1 MQWSEYST
9 AERLKTLRG
18 AMTQEQLA
26 EAANVSVGVVRK
38 LERGGT
44 ASLPSLLSI
53 ASALGTDIAVLL
65 GQQAPRRSMDR
76 DERAALRALSAATHD
91 AAIGIP
97 TGTEPGTVEELRGVV
112 RRADAAY
119 WAGRYTELGALIGA
133 LLPEARA
140 RYDAADADEREAAA
154 GVLADVFQT
163 AGMAANVWGSRDL
176 AYAAL
181 TYGRQIAV
189 QASDDLRD
197 AHLAATTA
205 WVNLRDGRTAQGFAL
220 AAAQANRIEPKM
232 SEHDPDRLSVYGQLV
247 TNAAVAASRGG
258 ASPDTAREYLSQ
270 AHAVGARLGAEHARG
285 RHAQPFGP
293 LYAATQAMSIA
304 VALGDTGGALRLIET
319 PGQQPGVF
327 LLSRP
332 FITPRAPDT
341 TRDRAR
347 GGHGAPRRIRSPP
360 TLSSTA
366 PPGTPLG
373 ARGHGTTRAKAISV
387 PFSWRRATTPHMRP
401 RCSRSSSAPLCG
413 LPATVSGSRCPWL
426 HRRTSWS
433 LVTEAR
439 RRLTILSRSTTWSC
453 IA

>member
-1 MQWSEYST
+1 MQWSEYTT
-9 AERLKTLRG
+9 AERLKALRSG
-18 AMTQEQLA
+18 MTQEGLA
-26 EAANVSVGVVRK
+26 EAAAVSVGVVRK

-76 DERAALRALSAATHD
+76 DERAALRTLSGATHD

-97 TGTEPGTVEELRGVV
+97 SDTEPGTVEELRSIVQ
-112 RRADAAY
+112 RADAAY
-119 WAGRYTELGALIGA
+119 WAGRYTELGVLLGA

-140 RYDAADADEREAAA
+140 RYDTSSTSEREAAA

-163 AGMAANVWGSRDL
+163 SGMAANVWGSRDL

-189 QASDDLRD
+189 QAGDDLRD

-220 AAAQANRIEPKM
+220 ATAQADRIEPRM

-270 AHAVGARLGAEHARG
+270 AHAVGARLGTEHARG
-285 RHAQPFGP
+285 QHAQPYGP
-293 LYAATQAMSIA
+293 LYAGTQAMSIA
-304 VALGDTGGALRLIET
+304 VALGDTAGSLRIM
-319 PGQQPGVF
+319 
-327 LLSRP
+327 
-332 FITPRAPDT
+332 DT
-341 TRDRAR
+341 TRLDETVPLATRAR
-347 GGHGAPRRIRSPP
+347 YGLDVALTHVECRRWEQAADTLEGVCTMAPGWVQHQMLPGVIISRLVGVSVSRLRVLAHSAGVSLGIR
-360 TLSSTA
+360 
-366 PPGTPLG
+366 
-373 ARGHGTTRAKAISV
+373 
-387 PFSWRRATTPHMRP
+387 
-401 RCSRSSSAPLCG
+401 
-413 LPATVSGSRCPWL
+413 
-426 HRRTSWS
+426 
-433 LVTEAR
+433 
-439 RRLTILSRSTTWSC
+439 
-453 IA
+453 

>member
-18 AMTQEQLA
+18 PMTQEQLA
-26 EAANVSVGVVRK
+26 EAAGVSVGVVRK

-44 ASLPSLLSI
+44 ASLPSLLSL

-76 DERAALRALSAATHD
+76 DERAALRTLSAATHD

-97 TGTEPGTVEELRGVV
+97 TDSEPGTVAELRTVV
-112 RRADAAY
+112 ERADAAY
-119 WAGRYTELGALIGA
+119 WAGQYTELGALLGA

-140 RYDAADADEREAAA
+140 RYDSAGAGEREAAA

-163 AGMAANVWGSRDL
+163 AGMAANMWGSRDL

-189 QASDDLRD
+189 QAGDDLRD

-205 WVNLRDGRTAQGFAL
+205 WVNLRDGRTKQGFAL
-220 AAAQANRIEPKM
+220 ATAQADRIEPKM

-258 ASPDTAREYLSQ
+258 ASSDTAREYLSQ

-293 LYAATQAMSIA
+293 RYAATQAMSIA
-304 VALGDTGGALRLIET
+304 VALGDTGGALRLMDTVRLDDTVPLATRSRYGLDVALTHVECRRWDQAADT
-319 PGQQPGVF
+319 LEAVCATAPGWVRHQMLPGVIV
-327 LLSRP
+327 SRLVGVSVG
-332 FITPRAPDT
+332 RL
-341 TRDRAR
+341 R
-347 GGHGAPRRIRSPP
+347 GLAHAAGV
-360 TLSSTA
+360 
-366 PPGTPLG
+366 PL
-373 ARGHGTTRAKAISV
+373 AVR
-387 PFSWRRATTPHMRP
+387 
-401 RCSRSSSAPLCG
+401 
-413 LPATVSGSRCPWL
+413 
-426 HRRTSWS
+426 
-433 LVTEAR
+433 
-439 RRLTILSRSTTWSC
+439 
-453 IA
+453 

>member
-1 MQWSEYST
+1 MQWSEYTT
-9 AERLKTLRG
+9 AERLKTLRSG
-18 AMTQEQLA
+18 LTQEQLA
-26 EAANVSVGVVRK
+26 EAAGVSVGVVRK

-53 ASALGTDIAVLL
+53 ASSLGTDIAVLL

-76 DERAALRALSAATHD
+76 DERAALRTLSAATHD

-97 TGTEPGTVEELRGVV
+97 TDTEPGTVEELRAIV

-119 WAGRYTELGALIGA
+119 WAGQYAELGALLGA

-140 RYDAADADEREAAA
+140 RHDAAGLDGKEAAA

-189 QASDDLRD
+189 QAGDDLRD

-220 AAAQANRIEPKM
+220 ATSQANRIEPKM

-258 ASPDTAREYLSQ
+258 ASADTAREYLSQ
-270 AHAVGARLGAEHARG
+270 AHAVGARLGGEHARG
-285 RHAQPFGP
+285 QHAQPYGP

-304 VALGDTGGALRLIET
+304 VALGDIAGALRLMDTMRLDDTVPLATRARYGLDVALTHVECRRWEQAADT
-319 PGQQPGVF
+319 LEGVCAMAPGWVKHQMLPGVII
-327 LLSRP
+327 SRLAGVSVG
-332 FITPRAPDT
+332 RL
-341 TRDRAR
+341 R
-347 GGHGAPRRIRSPP
+347 GLAHAAGVS
-360 TLSSTA
+360 
-366 PPGTPLG
+366 LG
-373 ARGHGTTRAKAISV
+373 VR
-387 PFSWRRATTPHMRP
+387 
-401 RCSRSSSAPLCG
+401 
-413 LPATVSGSRCPWL
+413 
-426 HRRTSWS
+426 
-433 LVTEAR
+433 
-439 RRLTILSRSTTWSC
+439 
-453 IA
+453 

>member
-53 ASALGTDIAVLL
+53 ASVLGTDIAVLL

-97 TGTEPGTVEELRGVV
+97 TDTEPGTVEELRGVV

-119 WAGRYTELGALIGA
+119 WAGRYTELGALLGA
-133 LLPEARA
+133 LLPESRA
-140 RYDAADADEREAAA
+140 RYDAADADERKAAA

-176 AYAAL
+176 TYAAL

-189 QASDDLRD
+189 QAGDDLRD

-220 AAAQANRIEPKM
+220 AAAQADRIEPKM

-270 AHAVGARLGAEHARG
+270 AHAVGARIGAEHARG

-304 VALGDTGGALRLIET
+304 VALGDTGGALRLMDTIRLDDTVPLATRARYGLGVALTHVECRRWDQAADT
-319 PGQQPGVF
+319 LEKICGMAPGWVRHQMLPGVII
-327 LLSRP
+327 SRLAGVSVG
-332 FITPRAPDT
+332 RL
-341 TRDRAR
+341 R
-347 GGHGAPRRIRSPP
+347 GLAHAAGV
-360 TLSSTA
+360 
-366 PPGTPLG
+366 PL
-373 ARGHGTTRAKAISV
+373 
-387 PFSWRRATTPHMRP
+387 
-401 RCSRSSSAPLCG
+401 
-413 LPATVSGSRCPWL
+413 TVR
-426 HRRTSWS
+426 
-433 LVTEAR
+433 
-439 RRLTILSRSTTWSC
+439 
-453 IA
+453 

>member
-76 DERAALRALSAATHD
+76 DERAALRTLSAATHD

-97 TGTEPGTVEELRGVV
+97 TDTEPGTVEELRGVV

-119 WAGRYTELGALIGA
+119 WAGRYTELGALLSA

-140 RYDAADADEREAAA
+140 RYDVAEADEREAAA
-154 GVLADVFQT
+154 SVLADVFQT

-189 QASDDLRD
+189 QAGDDLRD

-220 AAAQANRIEPKM
+220 AAAQAERIEPKM

-270 AHAVGARLGAEHARG
+270 AHAVGARIGAEHARG

-304 VALGDTGGALRLIET
+304 VALGDTGGALRLMDTVRLDDTVPLATRARYGLDMALTHVECRRWDQAADT
-319 PGQQPGVF
+319 LEKVCGMAPGWVRHQMLPGVII
-327 LLSRP
+327 SRL
-332 FITPRAPDT
+332 AGVSV
-341 TRDRAR
+341 AR
-347 GGHGAPRRIRSPP
+347 LRGLAHAAGV
-360 TLSSTA
+360 
-366 PPGTPLG
+366 PL
-373 ARGHGTTRAKAISV
+373 AVR
-387 PFSWRRATTPHMRP
+387 
-401 RCSRSSSAPLCG
+401 
-413 LPATVSGSRCPWL
+413 
-426 HRRTSWS
+426 
-433 LVTEAR
+433 
-439 RRLTILSRSTTWSC
+439 
-453 IA
+453 